1 MCGIVGY
8 IGNRNA
14 KGVLLRGLKN
24 LEYRGYD
31 SSGLAFLK
39 NRKVEIIKSVGKIS
53 NLEKKLES
61 MELEDYKIGIAHTR
75 WATHGGATLLNAH
88 PHQVGDIT
96 LVHNGIIENVDALK
110 EELQNEGICF
120 QSETDTEVIAVLLN
134 KYLEKD
140 VVKSINQV
148 MNKLRGS
155 FALGIIVKNQ
165 DHKLYVVKKDSPLVI
180 GIGEGETFFAS
191 DITAINTYTNDF
203 IFLDEGEIAGITKDD
218 VTIYHDLHKV
228 EKKVNTIHVET
239 QDKDKNGF
247 EHFMLKE
254 INEEQIGRAHV

>member
-39 NRKVEIIKSVGKIS
+39 NKKVEIIKSVGKIS

-134 KYLEKD
+134 KYL
-140 VVKSINQV
+140 
-148 MNKLRGS
+148 
-155 FALGIIVKNQ
+155 
-165 DHKLYVVKKDSPLVI
+165 
-180 GIGEGETFFAS
+180 
-191 DITAINTYTNDF
+191 
-203 IFLDEGEIAGITKDD
+203 
-218 VTIYHDLHKV
+218 
-228 EKKVNTIHVET
+228 
-239 QDKDKNGF
+239 
-247 EHFMLKE
+247 
-254 INEEQIGRAHV
+254 